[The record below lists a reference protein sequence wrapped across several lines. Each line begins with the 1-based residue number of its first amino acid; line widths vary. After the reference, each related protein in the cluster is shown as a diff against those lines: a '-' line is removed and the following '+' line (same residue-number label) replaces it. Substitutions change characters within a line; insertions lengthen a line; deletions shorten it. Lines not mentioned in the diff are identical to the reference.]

1 MANHKSRDFSV
12 PSETKICAIKFLE
25 ALLRNSYYVPRY
37 HEIPLRPFSSI
48 DAHSKVFGYIYSYNP
63 IEQKNLFIE
72 KIFTPPYDIMSIFS
86 DDVNNQIIEKI
97 TCEEK
102 IEGDSSG

>member
-1 MANHKSRDFSV
+1 
-12 PSETKICAIKFLE
+12 LE